1 MCLYV
6 YECVKAK
13 LHGIPVGTK
22 NRLLRLH
29 ALLGLLEAIVVTQSN
44 QFHKCLL
51 EYRLVRNGADLRRRY
66 IRLLLNSALILCH
79 IVLF

>member
-1 MCLYV
+1 MCLCV

-22 NRLLRLH
+22 NRLLQLH
-29 ALLGLLEAIVVTQSN
+29 TLLGLLEAIVVTQSN

-51 EYRLVRNGADLRRRY
+51 ECRLVRNGAG
-66 IRLLLNSALILCH
+66 
-79 IVLF
+79 